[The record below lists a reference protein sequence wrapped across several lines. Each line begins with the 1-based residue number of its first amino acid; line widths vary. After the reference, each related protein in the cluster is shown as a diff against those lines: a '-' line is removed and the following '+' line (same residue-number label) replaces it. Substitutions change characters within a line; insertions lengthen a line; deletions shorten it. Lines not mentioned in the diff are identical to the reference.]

1 MFTAKLM
8 SYSARTID
16 KTLYI
21 IGSLIFM
28 FFILEL
34 IRRKKLK
41 EAYALIWGIMS
52 ILFFILACWV
62 QGLGFVSNLIGIV
75 YAPAT
80 LFLVLL
86 ITVILIL
93 IQFSV
98 IISSQV
104 DKIKK
109 LSQELALLKEQ
120 ISKLDNKKK

>member
-1 MFTAKLM
+1 MK
-8 SYSARTID
+8 IQ
-16 KTLYI
+16 I
-21 IGSLIFM
+21 ISILGSLIFT

-52 ILFFILACWV
+52 ILFLILACWV
-62 QGLGFVSNLIGIV
+62 EGLIFVSKLIGIV

-86 ITVILIL
+86 VTVILIL

-98 IISSQV
+98 IISGQV

-109 LSQELALLKEQ
+109 LTQELALIKERL
-120 ISKLDNKKK
+120 SKLDNKKT

>member
-1 MFTAKLM
+1 MKIQII
-8 SYSARTID
+8 S
-16 KTLYI
+16 I
-21 IGSLIFM
+21 IGSVIFIC
-28 FFILEL
+28 FILEL

-52 ILFFILACWV
+52 VLFLILACWV
-62 QGLGFVSNLIGIV
+62 NGLNYVSGLIGIQ

-98 IISSQV
+98 IISTQV
-104 DKIKK
+104 DKIKS
-109 LSQELALLKEQ
+109 LNQELALLKER
-120 ISKLDNKKK
+120 ISKSEKKDD

>member
-1 MFTAKLM
+1 MK
-8 SYSARTID
+8 IQ
-16 KTLYI
+16 I
-21 IGSLIFM
+21 ISILGSLIFT

-52 ILFFILACWV
+52 IFFLVLACWV
-62 QGLGFVSNLIGIV
+62 EGLTFISKLIGIV

-98 IISSQV
+98 IISGQA
-104 DKIKK
+104 DKIKN
-109 LSQELALLKEQ
+109 LSQELALLKEK
-120 ISKLDNKKK
+120 ISQLAKNKKND

>member
-1 MFTAKLM
+1 MKIQII
-8 SYSARTID
+8 S
-16 KTLYI
+16 I

-62 QGLGFVSNLIGIV
+62 QGLGFVSNLIGIE

-98 IISSQV
+98 LISGQV

-109 LSQELALLKEQ
+109 LSQELALLKERL
-120 ISKLDNKKK
+120 SKLDENKKKDR

>member
-1 MFTAKLM
+1 MKIQII
-8 SYSARTID
+8 S
-16 KTLYI
+16 I
-21 IGSLIFM
+21 IGSLIFT

-52 ILFFILACWV
+52 ILFLVLACWV
-62 QGLGFVSNLIGIV
+62 QGLVFVSNLIGIE

-86 ITVILIL
+86 VTVLLIL

-98 IISSQV
+98 IISGQV
-104 DKIKK
+104 DKIKS
-109 LSQELALLKEQ
+109 LSQELALLKERL
-120 ISKLDNKKK
+120 SKVEKND

>member
-1 MFTAKLM
+1 MRIQII
-8 SYSARTID
+8 S
-16 KTLYI
+16 I

-28 FFILEL
+28 FFIVEL

-62 QGLGFVSNLIGIV
+62 QGLGFVSGVIGIE

-86 ITVILIL
+86 VTVLLIL

-98 IISSQV
+98 IISGQV

-120 ISKLDNKKK
+120 LAKLEKNKKNDK

>member
-1 MFTAKLM
+1 MTK
-8 SYSARTID
+8 IQ
-16 KTLYI
+16 I
-21 IGSLIFM
+21 ISIAVSLIFSL
-28 FFILEL
+28 FILEL

-52 ILFFILACWV
+52 ILFLVLACWL

-98 IISSQV
+98 IISGQV
-104 DKIKK
+104 DKIKS
-109 LSQELALLKEQ
+109 LSQELALLKEKL
-120 ISKLDNKKK
+120 SKLDKKND

>member
-1 MFTAKLM
+1 M
-8 SYSARTID
+8 RIQ
-16 KTLYI
+16 I
-21 IGSLIFM
+21 ISIVGSLIFIV
-28 FFILEL
+28 FILEL

-41 EAYALIWGIMS
+41 EAYALIWGIMG
-52 ILFFILACWV
+52 LFFFILACWV
-62 QGLGFVSNLIGIV
+62 EGLIFVSNKIGIE

-104 DKIKK
+104 DKIKN
-109 LSQELALLKEQ
+109 LGQELALLKEQ
-120 ISKLDNKKK
+120 VSKSDKNKKKDT